1 MGKIDIK
8 VDYTDNYAACP
19 LNDNIACISTGRTF
33 DELRK
38 NIDEGLHFHIE
49 GMMKDGETVPEEF
62 YGEWEYQW
70 HFTIRALLHYS
81 ESFVSKAAISKI
93 TGINQQQLTHYA
105 SGHRHPRPMMESR
118 IREGIHAIA
127 DALLHT

>member
-19 LNDNIACISTGRTF
+19 VNEQIACVSTGRTF

-38 NIDEGLHFHIE
+38 NIDEGLHFHID
-49 GMMKDGETVPEEF
+49 GMLEDGESVPKEF
-62 YGEWEYQW
+62 LGEWEYRW

-81 ESFVSKAAISKI
+81 ELYISKAAISKA

-105 SGHRHPRPMMESR
+105 SGHRHPKPMMENR

-127 DALLHT
+127 DALMRT